1 MGGIS
6 ILWRRCHPI
15 IMWGHGNREGLSS
28 AFVLSALIAAALII
42 CAFPDSTAASGDKP
56 SWSAGDYWEYE
67 GWNYPYVFKQRVEV
81 KGEETLIQNG
91 RSYSAFRLFYNTTL
105 SLGSQVET
113 YTYTQWYQSSD
124 LSLIRLESNM
134 SAINAT
140 ATVTYDPPLPV
151 FQFPMAVGET
161 WTSSSNI
168 VINKTCTNC
177 TLIVPTNLNREIT
190 SIVDLTLTL
199 DVSGQGQTRTFRTYV
214 LKESWT
220 TPGHY
225 LSYYSDDVGFWVKR
239 EAFAD
244 NGTRLMDYSLT
255 SFSYA
260 NAPSPPDV
268 TVIVIVIVILATVI
282 LVTAILIL
290 RRRKMPNAP
299 VDVVEGEPP
308 T

>member
-1 MGGIS
+1 
-6 ILWRRCHPI
+6 
-15 IMWGHGNREGLSS
+15 MWGHGIREGPSS

-56 SWSAGDYWEYE
+56 SWSVGDYWEYD

-91 RSYSAFRLFYNTTL
+91 RSYSAFRLFYNNTL
-105 SLGSQVET
+105 SLGPQVET
-113 YTYTQWYQSSD
+113 YTYSHWFQSSD

-151 FQFPMAVGET
+151 FQFPMEVGET

-199 DVSGQGQTRTFRTYV
+199 NMSGQRQTRTFRTYA

-220 TPGHY
+220 TPAHY
-225 LSYYSDDVGFWVKR
+225 LSYYSDDAGFWVKR

-244 NGTRLMDYSLT
+244 NGTRMMEYSLT
-255 SFSYA
+255 SFSYSS
-260 NAPSPPDV
+260 APAPPNTIIMV
-268 TVIVIVIVILATVI
+268 IIIVIVASMITIIVILI
-282 LVTAILIL
+282 QL
-290 RRRKMPNAP
+290 RRRKNASLLQGKN
-299 VDVVEGEPP
+299 EIEPP
-308 T
+308 LP